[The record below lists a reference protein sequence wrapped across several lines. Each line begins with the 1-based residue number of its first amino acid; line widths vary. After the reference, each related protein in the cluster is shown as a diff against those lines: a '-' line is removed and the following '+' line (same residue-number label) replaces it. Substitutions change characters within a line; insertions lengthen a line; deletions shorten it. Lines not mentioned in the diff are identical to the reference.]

1 MFHLLSTVGMVMV
14 DLNSLENYCNE
25 LLATYAIDDY
35 CPNGVQ
41 VDVGNREVRRLVSAV
56 TACQAAIDG
65 AVEMA
70 ADLLLV
76 HHGLFWRGE
85 PTSLIGLK
93 GLRVGALYR
102 GDLGLMAY
110 HLPLDAHPELGNNRL
125 LGERLGLHGGTA
137 VADEGGLL
145 WQADLD
151 TPESA
156 IEFAQRIQRV
166 LDRQPLHL
174 PGGAEQIRRVAW
186 CSGAAQ
192 DHIEKA
198 VALGVD
204 AFISGEVSE
213 QTTHLASELG
223 IHYFAAGHHATERF
237 GVQALGQHLAQRFD
251 LEHHFLDISNP
262 V

>member
-1 MFHLLSTVGMVMV
+1 MVE
-14 DLNSLENYCNE
+14 LNKLESYCNE
-25 LLATYAIDDY
+25 LLYPHPLDDY

-41 VDVGNREVRRLVSAV
+41 VDVGSREVRRLVSAV
-56 TACQAAIDG
+56 TACQSAIDG
-65 AVEMA
+65 AVEMG

-85 PTSLIGLK
+85 PFPLTGVK

-102 GDLGLMAY
+102 GGLGLMAY
-110 HLPLDAHPELGNNRL
+110 HLPLDAHPQLGNNRL
-125 LGERLGLHGGTA
+125 LGERLGLHGGSA
-137 VADEGGLL
+137 VAGEEGLL
-145 WQADLD
+145 WQAELAS
-151 TPESA
+151 PESA
-156 IEFAQRIQRV
+156 AEFAERIHRA
-166 LDRQPLHL
+166 LDRLPLHL
-174 PGGAEQIRRVAW
+174 PGGAELIRLVAW

-192 DHIEKA
+192 DYIVKA
-198 VALGVD
+198 AALGVD

-223 IHYFAAGHHATERF
+223 MHYFAAGHHATERF
-237 GVQALGQHLAQRFD
+237 GVRALGDNLADRFG

>member
-1 MFHLLSTVGMVMV
+1 MVE
-14 DLNSLENYCNE
+14 LNKLESYCNE
-25 LLATYAIDDY
+25 LLYTHPLDDY

-41 VDVGNREVRRLVSAV
+41 VDVGSREVRRLVSAV
-56 TACQAAIDG
+56 TACQSAIDG
-65 AVEMA
+65 AVEMG

-85 PTSLIGLK
+85 PIPLTGVK

-102 GDLGLMAY
+102 GGLGLMAY
-110 HLPLDAHPELGNNRL
+110 HLPLDAHPQLGNNRL
-125 LGERLGLHGGTA
+125 LGERLGLHGGSA
-137 VADEGGLL
+137 VAEENGLL
-145 WQADLD
+145 WQAELAA
-151 TPESA
+151 PESA
-156 IEFAQRIQRV
+156 AEFAQRIQGA

-174 PGGAEQIRRVAW
+174 PGGAELIRLVAW

-192 DHIEKA
+192 DYIVKA
-198 VALGVD
+198 AALGVD

-213 QTTHLASELG
+213 QTAHLASELG

-237 GVQALGQHLAQRFD
+237 GVRALGDNLADRFG